1 MFPPPVN
8 RKFTRLAYNNIK
20 EEKEIDDKNKWQYGI
35 VKASCMNSLCGVEFA
50 INSCESVARRSP
62 IEIDEHRR

>member
-1 MFPPPVN
+1 MFPSPSN
-8 RKFTRLAYNNIK
+8 GKFTRLAYNNIK
-20 EEKEIDDKNKWQYGI
+20 KEKEIVDKNKWQYRI

-50 INSCESVARRSP
+50 INSCESFARRSL